1 MVDSNRSQP
10 GTASSSKAAPAGTP
24 AAAPPPAKGTPP
36 TTPPPNAGAS
46 EAQTPTKTKAET
58 LADLLRD
65 DPPAGDEDG
74 AAADDS
80 AASGKAAGAKKAK
93 PKKLNDLAEPLGIE
107 ASELYKLEVVTA
119 ADGSPVTVEQLKDYF
134 GKRSEH
140 SVAQLQ
146 WEEERSRQQADLVRA
161 NAELRELLAA
171 IPRDKLDKTVLES
184 VRNKHEASI
193 NRERARTLQVI
204 PDWKDEAKRTEDLA
218 GMAEYLQ
225 RFGFDAAHLKSVY
238 DHRLLLLIRDAWKR
252 EARVKAALEAVNKE
266 PPAQTPK
273 PGKANAERNGAPRPS
288 DGPATKG
295 RAGLMA
301 LLD

>member
-10 GTASSSKAAPAGTP
+10 GTATSSKAAPAGTP
-24 AAAPPPAKGTPP
+24 AAAPPAKGTPP
-36 TTPPPNAGAS
+36 TPPPAKEPA
-46 EAQTPTKTKAET
+46 AQAPTKSKAET

-65 DPPAGDEDG
+65 DPPADDTDG

-93 PKKLNDLAEPLGIE
+93 PKKLNDLAEPLGVE

-119 ADGSPVTVEQLKDYF
+119 ADGSPVTVEQLKDYY

-146 WEEERSRQQADLVRA
+146 WEEDRSRQQADLVRA

-171 IPRDKLDKTVLES
+171 IPRDKLDAKVLEA
-184 VRNKHEASI
+184 VRTKHEASI
-193 NRERARTLQVI
+193 KRERARTLQVI
-204 PDWKDEAKRTEDLA
+204 PEWVDESKRTEDLA

-238 DHRLLLLIRDAWKR
+238 DHRLLSLIRDAWKR
-252 EARVKAALEAVNKE
+252 EARVKAALEAVQKVE
-266 PPAQTPK
+266 PTPTPK
-273 PGKANAERNGAPRPS
+273 PGKANAERAGAPRPS
-288 DGPATKG
+288 DGPTSKG

-301 LLD
+301 LLE

>member
-1 MVDSNRSQP
+1 M
-10 GTASSSKAAPAGTP
+10 
-24 AAAPPPAKGTPP
+24 
-36 TTPPPNAGAS
+36 
-46 EAQTPTKTKAET
+46 
-58 LADLLRD
+58 LRD
-65 DPPAGDEDG
+65 DPPADDDNGG
-74 AAADDS
+74 APSDDS
-80 AASGKAAGAKKAK
+80 DGTGKAAGAKKAK
-93 PKKLNDLAEPLGIE
+93 PKKLNDLAEPLGVE

-119 ADGSPVTVEQLKDYF
+119 ADGSPVTVEQLKDYY

-146 WEEERSRQQADLVRA
+146 WEEDRSRQQSDLIRA

-171 IPRDKLDKTVLES
+171 IPRDKLDKNVLEA
-184 VRNKHEASI
+184 VRTKHDASI

-204 PDWKDEAKRTEDLA
+204 PEWKDEATRTTDLA

-225 RFGFDAAHLKSVY
+225 RFGFDATHLKSVY
-238 DHRLLLLIRDAWKR
+238 DHRLLSLVRDAWRR

-266 PPAQTPK
+266 PPAPTPK

-288 DGPATKG
+288 DGPTTKG